1 MSDGSLK
8 IKDFFVRDIER
19 ELNGV
24 IIVDQQDEKN
34 VYTEL
39 DEYIITAE
47 TKRNLTKFFE
57 AFIKSIEQPNKEIG
71 VWISGFFGSGK
82 SHFIKMLS
90 YLLENRIVKGKTS
103 LEFFKEKINDPTLM
117 ADIEKVVKSGTKDV
131 ILFNIDTKSKKTG
144 DTSELI
150 LNVLMKV
157 FNEHRG
163 FVSDFPWVAEF
174 EEDLEIRNL
183 YERFKDEFKKINDNS
198 WVDKRSKYAFY
209 QDDIIEA
216 LVNCGYQ
223 SKDACIRLF
232 EKGEREYSISVEK
245 FSKIL
250 KKYIDT
256 KDKDYQII
264 FLIDEVGQ
272 YIGDK
277 SDFML
282 DLQSIVE
289 EVGTVLMGK
298 AWVVVTSQADID
310 KTIKEQVKGT
320 DFSKIQGRFDTRL
333 PLSSANV
340 DEVIKKRLLL
350 KKKEYNASLSSFYT
364 EKRTI
369 LRNLISF
376 TQSAEMKT
384 YTDDDSFV
392 SIYPFVPYQFKL
404 LQSVFEQIRVSG
416 TAGKHLAKGE
426 RSMLSA
432 FKEAAEKYCEESIG
446 VLIPFSS
453 FYNTVESFIDPIY
466 KRTIDHADKNDCLHK
481 PEDIDL
487 LKTLFMIRG
496 VKEISPNIDNLT
508 VLSISS
514 VEEDTLDLKENIQGS
529 LDRLIEQTLIHKSQD
544 NYIFLTDEEQSINRE
559 IKSIDIDRHQ
569 IQDEIHS
576 IIFSDICPSGYKVY
590 KFNKIVDDR
599 QKINQSTDLTVKF
612 LTHLSDEY
620 PLGPEQE
627 SLDGANL
634 GLVRSEDTL
643 LFVFPKDKSNVFVEQ
658 IRNSKR
664 IDKYIMQNSSNR
676 NNPEIQEIFL
686 KKTRE
691 RDDLNNSSNQLIS
704 DGISVSKVFIC
715 DKAVPLDEKK
725 PKDRIKDG
733 LEKLI
738 ENVYSKSGYVK
749 EEYETEQSIV
759 QILRSDDLEKYGV
772 ENVTN
777 KIARDEILEYL
788 KINKERNIRVYLSS
802 IKEKFMRKPY
812 GWKDMTI
819 SGLVALIFVTEEVNL
834 RYQKENLL
842 ASSPQEIAKYLT
854 KSVDADK
861 IEVIIRQKT
870 AEDQIIAVKSILR
883 ELFDKT
889 DIPVKETAIFTLS
902 TGILQEELTKL
913 EAINS
918 KYVEESRYP
927 GKDQIEQYYDF
938 LKKLLEFTDPSS
950 FFNKFVSDKD
960 ILKDLQQKAEPAM
973 SFFNSQQVTI
983 FRKILH
989 KIALF
994 KRDIQFLSDDAK
1006 EHIKRIDEIIGLTEP
1021 YEQIKELP
1029 QLENKIEE
1037 SLSESLK
1044 NQKQKVKD
1052 KLKTAVEEIEKELSK
1067 NSKFSDDL
1075 RKSILVSFN
1084 SIEEMIKD
1092 SKECTVIEAQ
1102 LSRID
1107 SLRKD
1112 AYKKIEK
1119 RVHEIKEPGAT
1130 YEGKQTMYLNNTQ
1143 LFKHAKIIETEEDL
1157 EEYIKELKS
1166 KLKELL
1172 KKKKI
1177 RVM

>member
-1 MSDGSLK
+1 MNNGSLK
-8 IKDFFVRDIER
+8 IKDFFVRDIKR

-24 IIVDQQDEKN
+24 IIVDQIDEKN

-39 DEYIITAE
+39 DEYVITAE
-47 TKRNLTKFFE
+47 TEKNLTRFFD
-57 AFIKSIEQPNKEIG
+57 AFIKTSEQPNKEIG
-71 VWISGFFGSGK
+71 VWVSGFFGSGK

-90 YLLENRIVKGKTS
+90 YLLENRKVRDKTA
-103 LEFFKEKINDPTLM
+103 LEFFKKKIKDPLLM
-117 ADIEKVVKSGTKDV
+117 ANIEKVVNSGTKDV
-131 ILFNIDTKSKKTG
+131 ILFNIDTKAKKTG
-144 DTSELI
+144 DQSELI
-150 LNVLMKV
+150 VNVLMRV
-157 FNEHRG
+157 FNEYRG
-163 FVSDFPWVAEF
+163 YLSDVLWVAEL
-174 EEDLEIRNL
+174 EEDLENKGL
-183 YERFKDEFKKINDNS
+183 YEKFKAEFKKINGHS
-198 WVDKRSKYAFY
+198 WVEKRSGYAFC
-209 QDDIIEA
+209 QDDIIDV
-216 LVNCGYQ
+216 LVNIGYQ
-223 SKDACIRLF
+223 SKDACVRLF
-232 EKGEREYSISVEK
+232 ESGEREYHLSVEK
-245 FSKIL
+245 FAKEL
-250 KKYIDT
+250 KKYLDS
-256 KDKDYQII
+256 KDKTHQII

-289 EVGTVLMGK
+289 EAGTVLMGK
-298 AWVVVTSQADID
+298 AWVVITSQADID
-310 KTIKEQVKGT
+310 KIIRDHVKGY

-340 DEVIKKRLLL
+340 DEVIKKRLL
-350 KKKEYNASLSSFYT
+350 KKKDECKQSLSSFYT
-364 EKRTI
+364 EKKTI

-392 SIYPFVPYQFKL
+392 SVYPFVPYQFKL

-432 FKEAAEKYCEESIG
+432 FKEAAEKYCDESIG
-446 VLIPFSS
+446 ILIPFSS
-453 FYNTVESFIDPIY
+453 FYDTVESFIDPIY
-466 KRTIDHADKNDCLHK
+466 KRTIDHAKNNSLLK
-481 PEDIDL
+481 PQDIDI
-487 LKTLFMIRG
+487 LKILFMIRG

-514 VEEDTLDLKENIQGS
+514 VDEDTLELKENIQGS

-544 NYIFLTDEEQSINRE
+544 NYIFLTDEEQAINRE
-559 IKSIDIDRHQ
+559 IKSIAIDRHQ

-590 KFNKIVDDR
+590 KFNKVVDDR
-599 QKINQSTDLTVKF
+599 QKINQSADLTVKF

-620 PLGPEQE
+620 LQGPEQE
-627 SLDGANL
+627 SLDGNNL

-643 LFVFPKDKSNVFVEQ
+643 LFVFPKDKSDVFVEQ

-691 RDDLNNSSNQLIS
+691 RDDLNNSSIQLIS

-715 DKAVPLDEKK
+715 DKAVPLDEKN

-749 EEYETEQSIV
+749 EEYETEPDV
-759 QILRSDDLEKYGV
+759 VKILRSDDLEKYGV
-772 ENVTN
+772 KNITN
-777 KIARDEILEYL
+777 KIARDEILDYL
-788 KINKERNIRVYLSS
+788 KINQERNTRVYLSY

-819 SGLVALIFVTEEVNL
+819 SGLVALLFVTEEVNL

-861 IEVIIRQKT
+861 IEVAVREKT

-889 DIPVKETAIFTLS
+889 DIPVKETALFTFS
-902 TGILQEELTKL
+902 QGILQEEITKL
-913 EAINS
+913 EAIES

-927 GKDQIEQYYDF
+927 GKDQVEKYDAF

-950 FFNKFVSDKD
+950 FFNKFVSEKD
-960 ILKDLQQKAEPAM
+960 ILKDLQQKAAPAM

-983 FRKILH
+983 FREILH
-989 KIALF
+989 KISLF

-1006 EHIKRIDEIIGLTEP
+1006 EYIKRIDEIIGLTEP
-1021 YEQIKELP
+1021 YAQIKELP
-1029 QLENKIEE
+1029 QLENKIEQ
-1037 SLSESLK
+1037 SLDESLK
-1044 NQKQKVKD
+1044 NQKQKVKE
-1052 KLKTAVEEIEKELSK
+1052 KLKTAVEEIEKELAK
-1067 NSKFSDDL
+1067 NSKFSDDFK
-1075 RKSILVSFN
+1075 KSILDSFN
-1084 SIEEMIKD
+1084 NIEVMIKD

-1107 SLRKD
+1107 ILHEE

-1119 RVHEIKEPGAT
+1119 KNIIVKDPGGTYTGKET
-1130 YEGKQTMYLNNTQ
+1130 IYLSNTQ
-1143 LFKHAKIIETEEDL
+1143 LFKHAKTIETDEDL
-1157 EEYIKELKS
+1157 DEYIKELKS